1 MRVPMKTWQR
11 LLCAGTVFSAVAASH
26 CDSPKFSG
34 NADLGGGGKNDLAT
48 GGGGNPDLAGGGG
61 NPDFA
66 TANNPDLAMPSL
78 ALTMVSPALG
88 PSTGGTLLTLTG
100 TGFASGVTVAIGG
113 FAAAITQI
121 TPTQLMVTLPA
132 APLTKGQVPV
142 IVRKQDG
149 TMVNRADLFAYY
161 YGTVKFSTAVAIPVG
176 SNPYSVAI
184 GDLNNNNKQD
194 LVVANYF
201 DNTVGVLLGNGDGT
215 FGAMGTQTSGLRPR
229 GVALADF
236 NKDGYLDAVAV
247 NYSSQSISVF
257 LNDKTGVLGPRT
269 DTATASMTG
278 LTTNPV
284 AIDAKVATNSTY
296 PDVVT
301 ANSASDDASVFLS
314 KAGGGLNSAQSR
326 VASRAPS
333 AVTLAD
339 VNADTYLDL
348 VIANQIN
355 GSCTVYLGDGKG
367 GFTFKGTYSAGL
379 MPAAVAATDF
389 SGDGKVDLLVSL
401 AMDNRVALLTG
412 NGDGTFNMPVSY
424 SAGMQ
429 PAGLALGDFNGDNR
443 PDIATALNVDGTV
456 AVLLN
461 VNGVPGAPMVL
472 AAGSGPQGIAVGDL
486 DGDGRP
492 DIAVA
497 NSGGSTLSLFLN
509 KSQ

>member
-1 MRVPMKTWQR
+1 MKTWQR

-34 NADLGGGGKNDLAT
+34 NADLGGGGGKNDLAG

-61 NPDFA
+61 GNPDFA
-66 TANNPDLAMPSL
+66 TGNNPDLAIPSI

-88 PSTGGTLLTLTG
+88 PSTGGTTLTLTG
-100 TGFASGVTVAIGG
+100 TGFANGVTVSIGG
-113 FAAAITQI
+113 FAATVNQI
-121 TPTQLMVTLPA
+121 TPTQLTVTLPA

-142 IVRKQDG
+142 IVRNQNG

-161 YGTVKFSTAVAIPVG
+161 YGTVRFGTAIPITVG
-176 SNPYSVAI
+176 SNPYSVAV

-201 DNTVGVLLGNGDGT
+201 DNTVGVLLGNGDGS
-215 FGAMGTQTSGLRPR
+215 FGAMGVQTSGLRPR
-229 GVALADF
+229 GVTLADF

-269 DTATASMTG
+269 DTMTASMTG

-284 AIDAKVATNSTY
+284 ALDAKVATNSTY

-301 ANSASDDASVFLS
+301 ANSASDDASLFLS

-367 GFTFKGTYSAGL
+367 GFALKGTYSAGP

-401 AMDNRVALLTG
+401 GSDNRVALLLG

-429 PAGLALGDFNGDNR
+429 PAGLALGDFNGDSR

-456 AVLLN
+456 AIMLN

-486 DGDGRP
+486 DSDGRP
-492 DIAVA
+492 DVVVA

>member
-1 MRVPMKTWQR
+1 MKTWQR
-11 LLCAGTVFSAVAASH
+11 LLCAGTVFCAVAASH
-26 CDSPKFSG
+26 CDNPKFSG
-34 NADLGGGGKNDLAT
+34 NPDLGGGGKNDLAT
-48 GGGGNPDLAGGGG
+48 GGGNPDLAGGGG
-61 NPDFA
+61 NPDLA
-66 TANNPDLAMPSL
+66 TGNNPDLAMISL
-78 ALTMVSPALG
+78 ALTTISPALG
-88 PSTGGTLLTLTG
+88 PSTGGIPLTLTG
-100 TGFASGVTVAIGG
+100 TGFASGVTVSIGG
-113 FAAAITQI
+113 FSAMVTQI
-121 TPTQLMVTLPA
+121 TPTQLTVTLPA
-132 APLTKGQVPV
+132 APLTKGKVPV
-142 IVRKQDG
+142 IVRNQDG

-161 YGTVKFSTAVAIPVG
+161 YGSVKFSTASSISVG

-201 DNTVGVLLGNGDGT
+201 DNTVGVLLGVGDGT
-215 FGAMGTQTSGLRPR
+215 FGAMGTQASGLRPR

-236 NKDGYLDAVAV
+236 NNDAYLDVVAV

-257 LNDKTGVLGPRT
+257 LNDKTGILGPRT
-269 DTATASMTG
+269 DTATATMTG

-284 AIDAKVATNSTY
+284 GLDVKVATNSTY

-301 ANSASDDASVFLS
+301 ANSASDDVSLFLS
-314 KAGGGLNSAQSR
+314 KAGGGLNAPQSR
-326 VASRAPS
+326 IANRAPS

-348 VIANQIN
+348 IIANQIN

-367 GFTFKGTYSAGL
+367 GFTLKGTYSAGL

-401 AMDNRVALLTG
+401 GMDNRVALLTG
-412 NGDGTFNMPVSY
+412 NNDGSFNMPVSY

-429 PAGLALGDFNGDNR
+429 PSGLALGDFNGDSR
-443 PDIATALNVDGTV
+443 PDIATGLYVEGAV
-456 AVLLN
+456 AILLN

-486 DGDGRP
+486 DSDGRP
-492 DIAVA
+492 DVVVA
-497 NSGGSTLSLFLN
+497 NSGGNTLSLFLN